1 MPSKKQTRAV
11 EKSSPKQKDLEKS
24 LSNLR
29 GQLSKTE
36 KALTKAKNRAERWRQ
51 EAKAQKSSASRARA
65 RVEKLHQKLDEPS
78 APREPVPP
86 AVPMDVMP
94 SGRPVAQPT
103 TVEVVTV
110 PDEAWSVVQLRG
122 EARVRGLTGMS
133 NKTKAQ
139 LLAALS

>member
-11 EKSSPKQKDLEKS
+11 EKSSSKQKDLEKS

-51 EAKAQKSSASRARA
+51 EAKAQKSSTSRARA
-65 RVEKLHQKLDEPS
+65 RVEKLLQKLDGAS
-78 APREPVPP
+78 APRELVPP
-86 AVPMDVMP
+86 AVSMDVMP

-103 TVEVVTV
+103 RVEVVTV
-110 PDEAWSVVQLRG
+110 PDETWSVVQLRA
-122 EARVRGLTGMS
+122 EARARGLTGMS

-139 LLAALS
+139 FLAALS